1 MAKCARCRKRKA
13 KRHCPGLAADLCPLC
28 CGQHRNRD
36 IRCPA
41 GCPFLAQQA
50 EGREQDIFQDERLV
64 WLAYTIEMT
73 LRALAEK
80 YADFTDRQA
89 VRALEYASDKLL
101 RSRSLIILPGEIVQ
115 ARNEA
120 GEAVFLG
127 MEICRFERRIVL
139 PGSQTAYAQEEKLK
153 VLERILTAVR
163 SHLRDSSD
171 GRIFLDQLVARH
183 RRAEEMSRP

>member
-1 MAKCARCRKRKA
+1 MAKCVRCHKRKA
-13 KRHCPGLAADLCPLC
+13 KRHCPGLGGGLCPLC

-36 IRCPA
+36 ISCPA
-41 GCPFLAQQA
+41 GCPFLTQQA

-80 YADFTDRQA
+80 YADFTDRRA
-89 VRALEYASDKLL
+89 VRALEYASDKIL
-101 RSRSLIILPGEIVQ
+101 RSRRLIILPGEIVQ
-115 ARNEA
+115 AGNDA
-120 GEAVFLG
+120 GEAVFQA
-127 MEICRFERRIVL
+127 MDKCRFERRIVL

-163 SHLRDSSD
+163 SNLKDSID
-171 GRIFLDQLVARH
+171 GRIFLDQLVAGH

>member
-1 MAKCARCRKRKA
+1 MAKCVRCQKRKA
-13 KRHCPGLAADLCPLC
+13 KRHCPGLAGDLCPLC

-80 YADFTDRQA
+80 YPSFADGQA
-89 VRALEYASDKLL
+89 VQALEYASDKLL

-120 GEAVFLG
+120 GEAVFQG
-127 MEICRFERRIVL
+127 MEKCRFERRIFL
-139 PGSQTAYAQEEKLK
+139 PGNQTAYAQEEKLK